1 VLAVEASQVAMA
13 VSYYGDY
20 KDEIDAEISD
30 ADEASARAEE
40 AWRIQRQLI
49 A

>member
-1 VLAVEASQVAMA
+1 

-20 KDEIDAEISD
+20 QDEIDAEISD
-30 ADEASARAEE
+30 ADEASVRAEE
-40 AWRIQRQLI
+40 AWRVQRGLI